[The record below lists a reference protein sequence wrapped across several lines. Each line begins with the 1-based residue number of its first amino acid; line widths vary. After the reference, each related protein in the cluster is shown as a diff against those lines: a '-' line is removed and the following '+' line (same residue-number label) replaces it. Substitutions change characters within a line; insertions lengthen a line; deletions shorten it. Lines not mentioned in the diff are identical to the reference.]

1 MIREAPGQPSK
12 EELIAPI
19 AAQAAGIAAP
29 TARIADLERRLG
41 LNGSNSLKS
50 PSCDG
55 LKKPARVSHTN
66 VPVRSRAGKKVSKSG
81 FDMTATAA

>member
-1 MIREAPGQPSK
+1 MQQSDDSGSAGEPSK

-19 AAQAAGIAAP
+19 AAQAPGIAAP
-29 TARIADLERRLG
+29 TARIAELERRLG

-55 LKKPARVSHTN
+55 LKKPARVSLYESSN
-66 VPVRSRAGKKVSKSG
+66 KKPGGQKGVKVWI
-81 FDMTATAA
+81 